1 MTCPFATTLDTSED
15 SVKRENK
22 NYFHFPKAFP
32 REFSLKDM
40 PCLVGLLAYE
50 LKTGKTLS
58 DACLA
63 GVRRRVHEQP
73 PVDGIRTLDQLI
85 GCCLAESDERHDISE
100 LMEVASFMEES
111 RVDSFRKEGEGDHGE
126 YKKRP
131 SSIGEAPQRGS
142 V

>member
-85 GCCLAESDERHDISE
+85 GCCLAGSDKRYDISE
-100 LMEVASFMEES
+100 LVKVVSVMEES
-111 RVDSFRKEGEGDHGE
+111 RVDSFCKWGEG
-126 YKKRP
+126 
-131 SSIGEAPQRGS
+131 SQ
-142 V
+142 

>member
-1 MTCPFATTLDTSED
+1 M
-15 SVKRENK
+15 KRENK
-22 NYFHFPKAFP
+22 NNFYFPKAFP

-63 GVRRRVHEQP
+63 GMRRRVHEQP

-85 GCCLAESDERHDISE
+85 GCCLAGSDKRYDISE
-100 LMEVASFMEES
+100 LVKVVSVMEES
-111 RVDSFRKEGEGDHGE
+111 RVDSFCKWGEG
-126 YKKRP
+126 
-131 SSIGEAPQRGS
+131 SQ
-142 V
+142 